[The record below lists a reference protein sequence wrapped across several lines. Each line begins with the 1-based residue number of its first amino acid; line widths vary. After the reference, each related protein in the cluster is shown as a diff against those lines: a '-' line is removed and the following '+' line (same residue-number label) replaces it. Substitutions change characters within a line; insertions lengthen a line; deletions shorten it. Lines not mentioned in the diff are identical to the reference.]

1 MLEDNPRYAE
11 LCEIYGKPAVP
22 RNGGVDVAAG
32 KLEAMIVEFTF
43 YIIDK
48 EGKVVAEKKKDVP
61 RSVDVYRMKGIVGL
75 LFGIRPLGCRLVW
88 ETGEW
93 DPVKGEEEGWS
104 CSEDEDDDND
114 DESRVEKNEVTNEN
128 EKGIWVRREM
138 ELEDGTKDVGF
149 WINGREARV
158 RVELR

>member
-1 MLEDNPRYAE
+1 MLEEHPRYAE
-11 LCEIYGKPAVP
+11 LCEVYCEPAVP
-22 RNGGVDVAAG
+22 RDAEVDVAAG
-32 KLEAMIVEFTF
+32 TLEAMIVEFTF
-43 YIIDK
+43 YMIDK
-48 EGKVVAEKKKDVP
+48 EGTVVAEKKKDIP
-61 RSVDVYRMKGIVGL
+61 RAVDVYRMKGIVGL

-104 CSEDEDDDND
+104 CSEDEDND
-114 DESRVEKNEVTNEN
+114 QSEVEKDKATDEQ
-128 EKGIWVRREM
+128 EKGKWVRREM

-149 WINGREARV
+149 WVDGREARV

>member
-1 MLEDNPRYAE
+1 MLEENPRYAE
-11 LCEIYGKPAVP
+11 LCEVYGEPAVP
-22 RNGGVDVAAG
+22 RDAEVDVAAG
-32 KLEAMIVEFTF
+32 TLEAMIVEFTF
-43 YIIDK
+43 YMIDK
-48 EGKVVAEKKKDVP
+48 EGTVVAEKKKDIP
-61 RSVDVYRMKGIVGL
+61 RAVDVYRMKGIVGF

-104 CSEDEDDDND
+104 CSEDEDND
-114 DESRVEKNEVTNEN
+114 QSEVEKDKAADEQ
-128 EKGIWVRREM
+128 EKGKWVRREM

-149 WINGREARV
+149 WVDGREARV

>member
-1 MLEDNPRYAE
+1 MLEENPRYTE
-11 LCEIYGKPAVP
+11 LCEIYGEPAVL
-22 RNGGVDVAAG
+22 RNGGQDVAAG
-32 KLEAMIVEFTF
+32 TLEAMIVEFTF
-43 YIIDK
+43 YMIDK
-48 EGKVVAEKKKDVP
+48 EGKMVAEKKKDVP

-104 CSEDEDDDND
+104 CSEDEDDYD
-114 DESRVEKNEVTNEN
+114 DESRVEKDEVMNEN
-128 EKGIWVRREM
+128 EKGNWVRREM
-138 ELEDGTKDVGF
+138 ELEDGTKEVGF
-149 WINGREARV
+149 WIDGREARV